1 MGTEGLLRY
10 CLLVASFYSLN
21 SGQVNIWILKQF
33 GILGLGGIETV
44 WDFWVG
50 VLEQFATYKDFGT
63 VWDFW
68 VSGYQNSLVNKMILR
83 QFE

>member
-1 MGTEGLLRY
+1 MKEKLIIEIFTIHCLTIYIYFMMGTEGLLRY

-50 VLEQFATYKDFGT
+50 VLEQFAKYKDFGT
-63 VWDFW
+63 V
-68 VSGYQNSLVNKMILR
+68 
-83 QFE
+83 